1 METAFFD
8 HQSEKK
14 RTIYDVDLNFDR
26 TRRIYKSLNNL
37 SEASVNFLKSG
48 ELKEFSFST
57 DRMRPLMAYINDNK
71 VLVSKHLDEDG
82 TTSSK
87 NEMAIKEFAAKLT
100 QNLRTITNVQET
112 MNEVEFSPIFYLSDP
127 LINAY
132 LDNQLPLSWEFHHDL
147 ILIINA
153 DNRKILDCLVERGQ
167 KRIFLLK
174 GRIDMDELIA
184 NNSYPDDVMIHMLDD
199 YEKLNELIMVFKSQP
214 PRRFLALDCGAQ
226 KADQEMMDDIKFA
239 LERGREAAWIRFNTL
254 NRGDAVKILDNL
266 NNVVNIQQTS
276 DFHKKFEGHSAIIV
290 CPGPSLSN
298 NIEVLK
304 RAKGKILIICVLHA
318 FSALKKAGITPDIVI
333 HTDPFSLKNLFFE
346 RDGQEISQWDEW
358 IEDNDFSEVKYFI
371 TSSMGAPDMF
381 GIPAEKI
388 LWMSPGQKVGG
399 HLPVDVFTYNRV
411 GGSVSHSAFDLM
423 IEFGFK
429 SIALVGQDLAF
440 AKTGEMYTDHAH
452 LDMSEKRLKAM
463 GERFSVKG
471 FYGDEVETNNT
482 FYFFGQSYEMF
493 ARELNDTQ
501 IDLFNCTEGGM
512 YLEGFQHCS
521 LDDFINAKIKNL
533 RNESINEIFSK
544 VVKPDEKITSDK
556 KVMRQYITKNMS
568 LGNEI
573 AKYID
578 GAMEI
583 VLGKDFSDHKLLKF
597 DKLQNKVIKK
607 MRRNY
612 FFELG
617 LQRELYM
624 LQSGLGADRS
634 LEGQLAFHM
643 DFLSSAKEFNT
654 KFRKALREQ
663 FRLLT
668 SN

>member
-1 METAFFD
+1 
-8 HQSEKK
+8 
-14 RTIYDVDLNFDR
+14 
-26 TRRIYKSLNNL
+26 
-37 SEASVNFLKSG
+37 
-48 ELKEFSFST
+48 
-57 DRMRPLMAYINDNK
+57 
-71 VLVSKHLDEDG
+71 
-82 TTSSK
+82 
-87 NEMAIKEFAAKLT
+87 
-100 QNLRTITNVQET
+100 
-112 MNEVEFSPIFYLSDP
+112 MNEVEFSPVFYLSDP

-147 ILIINA
+147 ILIINS
-153 DNRKILDCLVERGQ
+153 DNRKIIDSLVERGQ
-167 KRIFLLK
+167 KRIFLLN
-174 GRIDMDELIA
+174 GCIDMDELIA
-184 NNSYPDDVMIHMLDD
+184 NNSYPDDVVIHKLDD

-214 PRRFLALDCGAQ
+214 PRRFLALDCGAE
-226 KADQEMMDDIKFA
+226 KADQEMMDEIKFA

-266 NNVVNIQQTS
+266 NNVVNVQQTS
-276 DFHKKFEGHSAIIV
+276 EFHKKFEGHSAIIV

-304 RAKGKILIICVLHA
+304 KAKGKILIVCVLHA
-318 FSALKKAGITPDIVI
+318 FRALKKAGITPDIVI
-333 HTDPFSLKNLFFE
+333 HTDPFSLKNLYFE

-358 IEDNDFSEVKYFI
+358 IEGNDFSDVKYFI

-521 LDDFINAKIKNL
+521 LDDFINAKIKSL
-533 RNESINEIFSK
+533 RDEGIYDIFSRVTKPNEI
-544 VVKPDEKITSDK
+544 IISDK

-583 VLGKDFSDHKLLKF
+583 VSGKDYSEHKLLKF

-607 MRRNY
+607 MKRNY

-643 DFLSSAKEFNT
+643 DFLSSAKEFNA

-663 FRLLT
+663 LRLLT